1 MTTQSSIRSGC
12 AKAARW
18 PPRVL
23 GVVVG
28 VASLAVGGFWAVG
41 SEPYGWGL
49 SLVGWT
55 LILAIAPGVVLGWRR
70 EELGGCL
77 LIILPIAHFLL
88 TTRTFS
94 IPIGMS
100 EKVATDFGW
109 LVVFSAFPVHV
120 LALLVGILFLLAWGI
135 ARVAAKDRGRDEA
148 SGQASTLR
156 SADDEGPV
164 IRHGDDG
171 EPALPSDI

>member
-1 MTTQSSIRSGC
+1 MTTESSIRSGC

-23 GVVVG
+23 GVLVG

-55 LILAIAPGVVLGWRR
+55 LILAVVPGVVLGWWR

-88 TTRTFS
+88 TTQTFS
-94 IPIGMS
+94 VPIGMS
-100 EKVATDFGW
+100 EKVAINFGW
-109 LVVFSAFPVHV
+109 LVGFSAYPLHV
-120 LALLVGILFLLAWGI
+120 LALLVGILFFVAWGI
-135 ARVAAKDRGRDEA
+135 GRVAAKHRGRDEA
-148 SGQASTLR
+148 SESV
-156 SADDEGPV
+156 S
-164 IRHGDDG
+164 
-171 EPALPSDI
+171 